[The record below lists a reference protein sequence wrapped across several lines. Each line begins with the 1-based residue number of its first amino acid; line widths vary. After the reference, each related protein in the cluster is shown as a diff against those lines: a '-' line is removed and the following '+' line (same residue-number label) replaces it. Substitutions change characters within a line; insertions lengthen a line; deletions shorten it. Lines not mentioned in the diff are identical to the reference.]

1 MKMLIKNAKTVKNI
15 KKEIEAIKSS
25 EISKS
30 AKIKEMFGLGLGIKE
45 IASIMEI
52 RYQFA
57 YNVIT
62 NYINMNGI
70 EVLIEERESKKEIII
85 TQYLAGK
92 TNKEISIDLKVNYNY
107 VFKILKEYKLAN
119 QAVTEAK

>member
-1 MKMLIKNAKTVKNI
+1 MLIKNAKTVKNI
-15 KKEIEAIKSS
+15 KKEIETIKSS

-62 NYINMNGI
+62 NYINMNSI
-70 EVLIEERESKKEIII
+70 EVLIEERESKKDIII

-119 QAVTEAK
+119 QSVTEAK

>member
-1 MKMLIKNAKTVKNI
+1 MLIKNAKTVKNI